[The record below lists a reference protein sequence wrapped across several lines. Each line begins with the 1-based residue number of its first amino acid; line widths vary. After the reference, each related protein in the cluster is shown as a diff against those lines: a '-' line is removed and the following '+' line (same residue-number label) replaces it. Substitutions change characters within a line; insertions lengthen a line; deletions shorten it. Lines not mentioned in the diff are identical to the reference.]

1 MKKRRSRL
9 LIGILVAVMALT
21 GVLIGTVSADDA
33 PVSQRDSLM
42 ARVAEILGL
51 DQGEVEDAFRQA
63 LSEQREERRQQME
76 TARETRMQDL
86 IEQGVITQDQVD
98 EWEAW
103 LESRPDNSDEM
114 REWFESRPDFDVD
127 GAHSMRALGRRMAP
141 ERFGRMTPGH
151 FGDGCPAWNCP
162 AAPEAG
168 N

>member
-1 MKKRRSRL
+1 MKKTRSRL

-33 PVSQRDSLM
+33 PAGQRDSLM

-51 DQGEVEDAFRQA
+51 DQGEVEDAFQQA

-76 TARETRMQDL
+76 TARETRMQHL

-114 REWFESRPDFDVD
+114 REWFESRPDFDAE
-127 GAHSMRALGRRMAP
+127 GSHGMRAFGRRMVP
-141 ERFGRMTPGH
+141 EQFGRMTPGY